1 MVMEWAIDRET
12 VLTSKPVRWLLSAG
26 KAANGVS
33 VLGGVVAMIL
43 DKVFGGIH
51 NVPLAKA
58 PVAWDDAYVV
68 HVTLSW
74 QTLATVDDSRLT
86 ALVVLAHDNA
96 LRLQIA
102 AKAANHIELMFHQRQ
117 RAGSL
122 SQRCPTLEE
131 SAGRIRQLAVG
142 GEPATKGA
150 FAATQY
156 PATVYELERS
166 SDRYEPA
173 IVARRG
179 IFEKY
184 DDKIFW
190 FVDRDAHSG
199 LLEMYPKE
207 PNGSNG
213 LFFREIVSRHDDLLL
228 YLWETPQEI
237 FAWWEANREKII
249 AFHADRMRWHKT
261 ITESEVEHGAE

>member
-58 PVAWDDAYVV
+58 PVAWDDEYVI

-86 ALVVLAHDNA
+86 ALVVLAHDNV

-131 SAGRIRQLAVG
+131 YAAHVR
-142 GEPATKGA
+142 GA
-150 FAATQY
+150 ASKPEDFFPVAM
-156 PATVYELERS
+156 YELER
-166 SDRYEPA
+166 DEYDGA
-173 IVARRG
+173 IVLRRG
-179 IFEKY
+179 VFEHY
-184 DDKIFW
+184 DNRVAWYIT
-190 FVDRDAHSG
+190 RDVQSG
-199 LLEMYPKE
+199 LAMIMPKE
-207 PNGSNG
+207 SGNSG
-213 LFFREIVSRHDDLLL
+213 LFFFHVISREDDLTP
-228 YLWETPQEI
+228 YLWDTPSEAFQ
-237 FAWWEANREKII
+237 WWRANRQQIV
-249 AFHADRMRWHKT
+249 AFTSDRLRLRD
-261 ITESEVEHGAE
+261 EVLKAEDDSDGN